1 MENQET
7 SETAVVS
14 KTAGPNPLLKELESK
29 VSELATLLQ
38 TLRESQVEEHGT
50 SGDAGVPADAGSP
63 RKNGRNGDGDRTGE
77 ASDLGRSVD
86 VGAAADPLS
95 VAELLEENVRL
106 RKEIAELR
114 ENAGTEKPSPQESPV
129 PVETAEEAAEAPRE
143 HGGIE
148 RPDSLLR
155 TTVESVPDGIVVLD
169 AKGRMVLFNQR
180 LFQIWQVPEKALE
193 AKGNAESLMFL
204 AARLKLPQQLLAKVK
219 QVVSRPE
226 GDTTEILE
234 LRDGRMIETTTRLHT
249 LGDDGVGTTWTFREV
264 TDRCRAEQ
272 ALLDSEARFRML
284 VQDLRL
290 GIASC
295 DVKGIMNAANPEIL
309 AMLGHADEAAA
320 KPANLLSHPA
330 LVDAGISAAIRRCL
344 DSGEPFF
351 GEFPCKRPSGTLMQG
366 RMHLAPVRGDDGRIK
381 GAHIAIEDISGQKR
395 AEDLIVRSQRLKVL
409 GQMASGISHT
419 FSNLLQIV
427 SGNANMALTNLELE
441 EYEEIRLNLEQ
452 ILDSTRSATDAV
464 RRLQQFSR
472 ERSKRE
478 VPRKELFDLSDAVR
492 EGVEMCRL
500 WSKAKL
506 ERERI
511 EVVQELDLTPGC
523 YVEGEPDQLAWVVL
537 NLVKNAIEAL
547 PEGGKVRVK
556 TSIKDDQAVLLVQ
569 DNGVGIRDED
579 IKNITAAFWSSKEA
593 HPGMGLAV
601 NCGIIRQHGAT
612 MGVKRMKP
620 RGTAFTVKLPLVKK
634 PSAKKEEVRKQAP
647 DRAYRILLIDD
658 ERPVVTILGK
668 GLRKRGNT
676 AYIALSGQEGLDI
689 LENNDVDVVVCDLG
703 MEGMNGWDVSSA
715 VMGLCVEKEIPKPP
729 FILLTGWGGQ
739 LADDE
744 LLYHPH
750 VDKIVEKPV
759 TLSALLEIIGDE
771 VKKVETAGP

>member
-14 KTAGPNPLLKELESK
+14 KAAGPKPLLKELESK
-29 VSELATLLQ
+29 VSELARLLQ
-38 TLRESQVEEHGT
+38 ALQEGQFEGPGES
-50 SGDAGVPADAGSP
+50 SDAGDAADAGSP
-63 RKNGRNGDGDRTGE
+63 RKNGRNGDGEQAGE
-77 ASDLGRSVD
+77 ASHLDRSVA
-86 VGAAADPLS
+86 VGEAADPLS

-106 RKEIAELR
+106 HKEIAELR
-114 ENAGTEKPSPQESPV
+114 GNGVTEKPGTQPV
-129 PVETAEEAAEAPRE
+129 LVPSGNAEEAVEPTRDRDE
-143 HGGIE
+143 TE
-148 RPDSLLR
+148 RAVSLLR
-155 TTVESVPDGIVVLD
+155 STLECTPDGIAVLD
-169 AKGRMVLFNQR
+169 AEGKVVLFNQR
-180 LFQIWQVPEKALE
+180 LFQLWQVPEKALE
-193 AKGNAESLMFL
+193 SKGNADSLMFL
-204 AARLKLPQQLLAKVK
+204 AARLKRPQQLLAKIK

-226 GDTTEILE
+226 EQTTEILA
-234 LRDGRMIETTTRLHT
+234 LRDGRMIETVTLPHT
-249 LGDDGVGTTWTFREV
+249 PGGAGTGTTWSFREV
-264 TDRCRAEQ
+264 TDRCRSEE
-272 ALLDSEARFRML
+272 ALLHSEARFRML

-295 DVKGIMNAANPEIL
+295 DAKGIMSAANPEIL
-309 AMLGHADEAAA
+309 AMLGCLDGADA
-320 KPANLLSHPA
+320 KSVNLLSHPP
-330 LVDAGISAAIRRCL
+330 LVDSGISAAIRRCL

-351 GEFPCKRPSGTLMQG
+351 GEFPCPRPSGTLMHG
-366 RMHLAPVRGDDGRIK
+366 RIHLAPVRGEDGRIK
-381 GAHIAIEDISGQKR
+381 GAHLAIEDVSSQKR

-478 VPRKELFDLSDAVR
+478 VPRKELFDLSEAVR

-506 ERERI
+506 EREHI

-579 IKNITAAFWSSKEA
+579 IKNITAAFWTSKEA

-634 PSAKKEEVRKQAP
+634 PIAKIEEVRKQAP
-647 DRAYRILLIDD
+647 DRVYRILLIDD

-689 LENNDVDVVVCDLG
+689 LDRNDVDVIVCDLG

-771 VKKVETAGP
+771 VKKVETAEK